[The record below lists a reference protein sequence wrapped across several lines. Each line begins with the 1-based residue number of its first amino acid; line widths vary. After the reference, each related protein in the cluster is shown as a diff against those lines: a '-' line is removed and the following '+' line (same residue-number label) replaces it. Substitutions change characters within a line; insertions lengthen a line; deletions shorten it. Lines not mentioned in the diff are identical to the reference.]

1 MIFAN
6 LVSKSHIIIHFN
18 SVNISFDIRYLI
30 YAHFIHMCDWY
41 FNRALFQNELIIN
54 IEIIVLIRFISD
66 LVLVIFT
73 LIKLSY

>member
-6 LVSKSHIIIHFN
+6 LVCKSHIIIHFN

-30 YAHFIHMCDWY
+30 YVHFIHMCDWF
-41 FNRALFQNELIIN
+41 FNRALFQNKLIID
-54 IEIIVLIRFISD
+54 IEIIVLIRCISH
-66 LVLVIFT
+66 LMLVIFT